1 MIGMSKQPQFLLSA
15 YFYALDLQVG
25 KCTLIILALQVLSA

>member
-1 MIGMSKQPQFLLSA
+1 MIGMSKQPRFLLSA

-25 KCTLIILALQVLSA
+25 KCTIILALQVLSA